1 MMKKILFWIV
11 VPGVVVFLGFAVY
24 TFSSIYKSVERITN
38 TAKTEFH
45 GDAVH
50 SLIDLVSSDNHD
62 FEEKNQAIWAIGQ
75 YADSSA
81 LPFLEKLNSEKGG
94 DSSPLDRRSG
104 FSKKEIERAIKWC
117 TKGNCTSW
125 MYRKIK

>member
-1 MMKKILFWIV
+1 MKRLFLWLALA
-11 VPGVVVFLGFAVY
+11 GLALFLGFAVY
-24 TFSSIYKSVERITN
+24 TFSSIFKGVEGITN
-38 TAKTEFH
+38 TAKSEFQ

-50 SLIDLVSSDNHD
+50 ALIDLVQSDAYGY
-62 FEEKNQAIWAIGQ
+62 EEKNQAIWAIGQ

-81 LPFLEKLNSEKGG
+81 LPFLEKINPET
-94 DSSPLDRRSG
+94 LDNIPFDRKSG
-104 FSKKEIERAIKWC
+104 LSNKEIERAIKWC

>member
-1 MMKKILFWIV
+1 MKKVLFWIV
-11 VPGVVVFLGFAVY
+11 IPILVVFLGFAVY
-24 TFSSIYKSVERITN
+24 TFSNIYKGVESITI

-45 GDAVH
+45 GDAIH
-50 SLIDLVSSDNHD
+50 SLIDLVHSENYD

-81 LPFLEKLNSEKGG
+81 LLFLEELNSEKGG
-94 DSSPLDRRSG
+94 DNIPFDRKSG

-117 TKGNCTSW
+117 TKGNCTNW